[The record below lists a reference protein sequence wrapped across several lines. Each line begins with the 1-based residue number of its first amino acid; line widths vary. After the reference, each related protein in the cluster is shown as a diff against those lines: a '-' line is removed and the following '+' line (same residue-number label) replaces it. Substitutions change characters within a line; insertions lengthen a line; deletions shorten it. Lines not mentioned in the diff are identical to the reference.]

1 MNRIFAAL
9 VLGVASLSAQGAEPK
24 LLGDRH
30 VIDVRTE
37 EEWQAGHIEGAE
49 LVPVDK
55 VAERIEGLIANKNAP
70 IALYCR
76 SGRRAEQ
83 ALQILKD
90 KGYTDVVNYGG
101 LEDAKAKVEASKQQ
115 SPKPAAQP
123 APKPAL

>member
-1 MNRIFAAL
+1 MRKILGAL
-9 VLGVASLSAQGAEPK
+9 LLVWVSLSAAAAEPK

-37 EEWQAGHIEGAE
+37 EEWQAGHVEGAE

-83 ALQILKD
+83 ALQILKG
-90 KGYTDVVNYGG
+90 KGYTNVVNYGG
-101 LEDAKAKVEASKQQ
+101 LEEAKAKVEASKLQ
-115 SPKPAAQP
+115 SPQP
-123 APKPAL
+123 APKLVP

>member
-1 MNRIFAAL
+1 MIRILAAL
-9 VLGVASLSAQGAEPK
+9 LLGVASFSAQAAEPK

-55 VAERIEGLIANKNAP
+55 VAERIEGLISNKSAP

-90 KGYTDVVNYGG
+90 KGYTNVVNYGG
-101 LEDAKAKVEASKQQ
+101 LEEAKAKVEASKQS
-115 SPKPAAQP
+115 SPKP
-123 APKPAL
+123 APKPAP